1 MKIGA
6 KSTYEMEKV
15 LEPDSF
21 GVDASGTKYK
31 RNKWRGYRLGKHTP
45 SRALLL
51 AMEQQH
57 QGTHS
62 IFDHVLWQALRPDDH
77 LDHHHL
83 LNRAGFRAQKIL
95 SSRQSK
101 KPNGQ
106 ISTTA
111 IKRLERIADLDGLA
125 SLVILLQCAINRNDV
140 DEAQHLSLALCRSA
154 IASSPLLIS
163 LGIAGP
169 FADYVNGQFLCRAP
183 LKSVSYAMSA
193 HDFLRRA
200 KLSALIV
207 YLAEGNENCYF
218 TYAEK
223 VDFILDILH
232 GRYDDRLAT
241 ALAPTQLGEPSL
253 L

>member
-1 MKIGA
+1 M
-6 KSTYEMEKV
+6 
-15 LEPDSF
+15 
-21 GVDASGTKYK
+21 
-31 RNKWRGYRLGKHTP
+31 
-45 SRALLL
+45 
-51 AMEQQH
+51 
-57 QGTHS
+57 
-62 IFDHVLWQALRPDDH
+62 LWQALRPDDH

-95 SSRQSK
+95 SSRQSR

-111 IKRLERIADLDGLA
+111 IERLERIADLDGLA

-183 LKSVSYAMSA
+183 RQGVSYEMSA
-193 HDFLRRA
+193 HDFLQRA
-200 KLSALIV
+200 KLSDLIV
-207 YLAEGNENCYF
+207 YLAEGNENCYL
-218 TYAEK
+218 TYAQK

-241 ALAPTQLGEPSL
+241 ALAPTQLGKPGL
-253 L
+253 F